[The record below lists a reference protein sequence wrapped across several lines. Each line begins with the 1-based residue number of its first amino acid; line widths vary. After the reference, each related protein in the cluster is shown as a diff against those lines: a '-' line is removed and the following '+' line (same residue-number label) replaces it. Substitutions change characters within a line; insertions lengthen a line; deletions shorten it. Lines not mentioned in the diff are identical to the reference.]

1 MTWFWSNHF
10 SVFGGKADL
19 RAAVGDFEERAIRAH
34 ALGRFRDLLG
44 AAARHPAM
52 LRYLDNE
59 RNAAGR
65 LNENF
70 ARELLELHT
79 LGVDGGY
86 AQADVQELARVLSG
100 VGIAYQQGEPP
111 MRTALRARYVRE
123 GAFEFNPA
131 RHDFGDKRVLGRTI
145 AGRGLDELE
154 EVLDLL
160 AAHPST
166 ARHVARRLAQFMVS
180 DTPGDALV
188 ARLADAFSSSGGD
201 VPAVLRVLFASPEF
215 HASLGGKFKDPT
227 RSSTSRSARAPPLR
241 RSTRSR
247 APRAR
252 PSGTRCCCRPPS
264 SCADEE
270 AAMHRRT
277 LLTAALAAPL
287 AVGAPRLWAAPS
299 ADAPRLLLVFLRG
312 GYDCA
317 SLLVPAASPFH
328 AEARPTIAIAR
339 PGASADAALPLDADW
354 ALHPATHDSLH
365 RLWLE
370 RQLAFVPFAGT
381 ADTSRSHFETQ
392 DGIEL
397 GLADGR
403 GGDRRSGFLNRLAAA
418 IGGGAAPI
426 AFADR
431 LPVAFRGELAVPN
444 LAVRGGT
451 PPGVADPRQR
461 ALLGAM
467 YAGTALER
475 PVADGFEVRDAAMR
489 ELAEPAAAAE
499 QRATGR
505 DTLAPGAFEQEAR
518 RIGRLMRERY
528 ALGMVDVGGWD
539 THVAQAAPL
548 AARFG
553 ELGRGFVALADAL
566 GPAWARTLVVAISEF
581 GRTFRENGNRGT
593 DHGHG
598 TAFVV
603 LGGAVRGGRVA
614 GEQVRVARE
623 TLHQDRDLPVLNEYR
638 AVLGGLFARL
648 HGLDAARLAT
658 VFPDVAPVDLGLV

>member
-1 MTWFWSNHF
+1 
-10 SVFGGKADL
+10 
-19 RAAVGDFEERAIRAH
+19 
-34 ALGRFRDLLG
+34 
-44 AAARHPAM
+44 
-52 LRYLDNE
+52 
-59 RNAAGR
+59 
-65 LNENF
+65 
-70 ARELLELHT
+70 
-79 LGVDGGY
+79 
-86 AQADVQELARVLSG
+86 
-100 VGIAYQQGEPP
+100 
-111 MRTALRARYVRE
+111 
-123 GAFEFNPA
+123 
-131 RHDFGDKRVLGRTI
+131 
-145 AGRGLDELE
+145 
-154 EVLDLL
+154 
-160 AAHPST
+160 
-166 ARHVARRLAQFMVS
+166 
-180 DTPGDALV
+180 
-188 ARLADAFSSSGGD
+188 
-201 VPAVLRVLFASPEF
+201 
-215 HASLGGKFKDPT
+215 
-227 RSSTSRSARAPPLR
+227 
-241 RSTRSR
+241 
-247 APRAR
+247 
-252 PSGTRCCCRPPS
+252 
-264 SCADEE
+264 
-270 AAMHRRT
+270 MHRRT

-287 AVGAPRLWAAPS
+287 AVGTPRLWAAPS

-317 SLLVPAASPFH
+317 SLLVPAASPFY
-328 AEARPTIAIAR
+328 AEARPTIAIPR
-339 PGASADAALPLDADW
+339 PGAAADAALPLDADW
-354 ALHPATHDSLH
+354 ALHPATRDSLH

-418 IGGGAAPI
+418 IGSGVAPI

-475 PVADGFEVRDAAMR
+475 PVADGFAVRETAMR
-489 ELAEPAAAAE
+489 ELATPAVSAE
-499 QRATGR
+499 VRATGR
-505 DTLAPGAFEQEAR
+505 DALQPQGFEEQAR

-528 ALGMVDVGGWD
+528 SIGLVDVGGWD

-548 AARFG
+548 ATRFG
-553 ELGRGFVALADAL
+553 ELGRGLAAFADAL
-566 GPAWARTLVVAISEF
+566 GPAWDRTVVVAISEF

-598 TAFVV
+598 TAYLV
-603 LGGAVRGGRVA
+603 LGGAVRGGRIV

-623 TLHQDRDLPVLNEYR
+623 TLHQDRDFPVLNEYR

-648 HGLDAARLAT
+648 YGLDSGRLAT
-658 VFPDVAPVDLGLV
+658 VFPGVPARDLGLL